1 MVQTEKQVSGQAA
14 EQHSKRRLS
23 CNISIKF
30 QDNFR
35 KVRLSLDYRKAFR
48 VINSYV
54 LCNGDDKSY
63 MVPGESISFS
73 LNMIIDLAYM
83 TYILIYGMFPLI
95 SHVSVAVPYEP
106 QKMERHGQEPGA
118 E

>member
-1 MVQTEKQVSGQAA
+1 MKKCILA
-14 EQHSKRRLS
+14 EM
-23 CNISIKF
+23 
-30 QDNFR
+30 
-35 KVRLSLDYRKAFR
+35 YAPKALRF
-48 VINSYV
+48 INSYV

-63 MVPGESISFS
+63 MVPVESISFS

-106 QKMERHGQEPGA
+106 
-118 E
+118 

>member
-1 MVQTEKQVSGQAA
+1 
-14 EQHSKRRLS
+14 
-23 CNISIKF
+23 
-30 QDNFR
+30 
-35 KVRLSLDYRKAFR
+35 
-48 VINSYV
+48 
-54 LCNGDDKSY
+54 

-83 TYILIYGMFPLI
+83 TYILIYGMSPLI